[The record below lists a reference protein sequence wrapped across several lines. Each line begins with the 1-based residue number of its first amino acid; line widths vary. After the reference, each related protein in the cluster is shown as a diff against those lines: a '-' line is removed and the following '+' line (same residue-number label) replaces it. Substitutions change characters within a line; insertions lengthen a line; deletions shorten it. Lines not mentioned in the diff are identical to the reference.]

1 MDDFWKEGQ
10 SLMDQVN
17 AGLKGSWSASLDLT
31 YKSQD
36 LELLGVGGKKGAK
49 MGTMGQ
55 RPVHP
60 GSEAAPM

>member
-1 MDDFWKEGQ
+1 MDDFWKGQ

-17 AGLKGSWSASLDLT
+17 AGLKGRWSASLDLT

-49 MGTMGQ
+49 MGTMG
-55 RPVHP
+55 
-60 GSEAAPM
+60 